1 MAEEIINK
9 NVVGVGFGF
18 YSGAEI
24 KRLSVKR
31 ITVPFAYDA
40 LNNAIPNGF
49 YDPSLG
55 ATKNF
60 ET

>member
-1 MAEEIINK
+1 MEEIINK

-18 YSGAEI
+18 YSGEEI

-31 ITVPFAYDA
+31 ITQPYAFDA
-40 LNNAIPNGF
+40 LNNPVPNGF
-49 YDPSLG
+49 YDPALG

-60 ET
+60 EK